1 MFVVLVLAV
10 SYLLMCV
17 PLLRFKKGQVII
29 SIDNI
34 LVAAFAF
41 LFSILFPFV
50 YGYALW
56 GDSTRDYLVD
66 YIAKY
71 EPLQLCWYYLVS
83 YVFMFCMV
91 LVYRR
96 LSGGRCIADVL
107 NKPQRMTSASQAFM
121 IAAVL
126 LWIIGVASDVLYIWE
141 YGGYATY
148 MEYADALR
156 SGTSD
161 FDNPFSF
168 LMPFRNC
175 VPLASMFFF
184 SLISRKRPLMLP
196 LFLVA
201 FAHAVLIHVSN
212 RGRLGLVL
220 FLIIFPVYF
229 LIHRFRPMVVNRRM
243 LLLCVGS
250 VVVLLLLLV
259 GVGNLMS
266 RNTSNGVL
274 ALLAEETSFFFAN
287 FKVILDNDIDF
298 RFFYDLISYPIYL
311 LPSSIWKLF
320 NLDTVS
326 DLMTIM
332 IDGSKKGEG
341 GVYGEAPIDSIG
353 LAYFQ
358 LGILGVIIC
367 AVVWGVLLALI
378 FRGAKHIRHPNSSL
392 MVHTYL
398 TFSLVLRSILYCDCY
413 NVVQRMFPFIIF
425 VVLYLFISL
434 LMPSRRR
441 IKL

>member
-17 PLLRFKKGQVII
+17 PLLRFKKGEIVI
-29 SIDNI
+29 SLDNI

-56 GDSTRDYLVD
+56 GDTTRDYLVD

-83 YVFMFCMV
+83 YVFMLCMV

-121 IAAVL
+121 IAAIL
-126 LWIIGVASDVLYIWE
+126 LWVIGVVSDVLYIWE

-148 MEYADALR
+148 MEYSDEIR
-156 SGTSD
+156 SGASD

-168 LMPFRNC
+168 LMPFRDC

-201 FAHAVLIHVSN
+201 FSHAVLIYISN
-212 RGRLGLVL
+212 RGRLGFVL

-229 LIHRFRPMVVNRRM
+229 LIHHFRLKVVNRRT
-243 LLLCVGS
+243 LLVCVGGA
-250 VVVLLLLLV
+250 VVLLLLLV
-259 GVGNLMS
+259 GIGNLLS
-266 RNTSNGVL
+266 RNTTNGVFS
-274 ALLAEETSFFFAN
+274 LLAEETSFFFAN

-298 RFFYDLISYPIYL
+298 RFFYDLITYPIFL
-311 LPSSIWKLF
+311 LPSSIWRTF
-320 NLDTVS
+320 NPNTVS

-358 LGILGVIIC
+358 LGFLGVIVC
-367 AVVWGVLLALI
+367 AVVWGALIALI
-378 FRGAKHIRHPNSSL
+378 FRGAKHIRHLNSSL

-398 TFSLVLRSILYCDCY
+398 TVSLVLRSILYCDSY

>member
-1 MFVVLVLAV
+1 MLVLLVLALC
-10 SYLLMCV
+10 YFLLCL
-17 PLLRFKKGQVII
+17 PLIRFKKGQIVI
-29 SIDNI
+29 SVDNI

-56 GDSTRDYLVD
+56 GDSTRDYLTD
-66 YIAKY
+66 YISKY
-71 EPLQLCWYYLVS
+71 EPLELCWYYLVS
-83 YVFMFCMV
+83 YVFMFCLV

-96 LSGGRCIADVL
+96 LSGGSCISDVMK
-107 NKPQRMTSASQAFM
+107 KPLRMSSASHAFM
-121 IAAVL
+121 IAAIL
-126 LWIIGVASDVLYIWE
+126 LWLIGVASDVLYIWE

-148 MEYADALR
+148 MEYSDEIR
-156 SGTSD
+156 SGASD
-161 FDNPFSF
+161 FNNPFSF
-168 LMPFRNC
+168 LMPFRDC

-201 FAHAVLIHVSN
+201 FAHAVLIYISN
-212 RGRLGLVL
+212 RGRLGFVL
-220 FLIIFPVYF
+220 FLVIFPMYYI
-229 LIHRFRPMVVNRRM
+229 LRHFRLKVVNRRT
-243 LLLCVGS
+243 LLIGIGG
-250 VVVLLLLLV
+250 VVVMLLLLV
-259 GVGNLMS
+259 SIGNLMS
-266 RNTSNGVL
+266 RNTSNGAL

-311 LPSSIWKLF
+311 LPSSIWRTF
-320 NLDTVS
+320 NPNTVS
-326 DLMTIM
+326 DFMTIM
-332 IDGSKKGEG
+332 IDGNKKGEG

-378 FRGAKHIRHPNSSL
+378 FRGAKRIRHLNSSL

-398 TFSLVLRSILYCDCY
+398 TVSLVLRSILYCDSY
-413 NVVQRMFPFIIF
+413 NVVQRMFPFVIF
-425 VVLYLFISL
+425 VILYLFISL
-434 LMPSRRR
+434 LMPSRQRVR
-441 IKL
+441 I